1 MATACF
7 RLRTFLPLRPLV
19 SWPRFILCIARS
31 TDFPAFRPYLLA
43 IRVTSE
49 PPGGGCCEITSR
61 FDIGYLCKGR
71 AGDMSRA
78 SQ

>member
-19 SWPRFILCIARS
+19 SWPRFILCIALS

-43 IRVTSE
+43 IPVTS
-49 PPGGGCCEITSR
+49 
-61 FDIGYLCKGR
+61 
-71 AGDMSRA
+71 
-78 SQ
+78 